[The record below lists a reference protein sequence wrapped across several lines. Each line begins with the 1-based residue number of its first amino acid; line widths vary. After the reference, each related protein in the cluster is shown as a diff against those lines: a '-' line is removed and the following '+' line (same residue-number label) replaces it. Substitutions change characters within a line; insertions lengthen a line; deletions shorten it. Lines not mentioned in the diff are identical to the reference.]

1 MKKDEYRT
9 EEFSCLRRQWRCF
22 LCALCVLA
30 VSSFLCHLCS
40 LLCLIWDSW
49 DFFSTGGFKVKRER
63 YIFAILWFFSHSRK
77 FIAQR
82 NRTFEVTR
90 KISITEYGKMV
101 EIRPR
106 IRLRNLIPALKV
118 LSIKEIVY
126 VYGTGTFVHPS
137 FVCMLYSYQPF
148 FGNNYNKGRT
158 FNGGTRP
165 EYFSPEGQH
174 LLTPYNILPN
184 TNFEQ
189 TPCFFKKIDTLYFT
203 STFFTDDNDDNF
215 ICNFQ
220 E

>member
-1 MKKDEYRT
+1 MNPKKSYENIKSRT
-9 EEFSCLRRQWRCF
+9 PYLNVRNKTKAYWYKLSQ
-22 LCALCVLA
+22 
-30 VSSFLCHLCS
+30 
-40 LLCLIWDSW
+40 
-49 DFFSTGGFKVKRER
+49 DFFGVRESLYLR
-63 YIFAILWFFSHSRK
+63 YRLISATRESLYL
-77 FIAQR
+77 R